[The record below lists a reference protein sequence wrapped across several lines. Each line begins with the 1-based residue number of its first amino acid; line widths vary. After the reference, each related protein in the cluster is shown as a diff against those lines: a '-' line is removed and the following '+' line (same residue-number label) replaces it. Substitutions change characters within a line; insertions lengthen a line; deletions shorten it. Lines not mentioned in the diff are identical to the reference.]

1 MFPGKCESRFF
12 CAPKKVQATTR
23 LEIKRAHFDES
34 LALFAKKPLSVS
46 FEREKIPLLE
56 RFARLQIPIS
66 PLEELFGGKKKWQ
79 NDAREKRTRSS
90 PRELH
95 LITTQVRI
103 RFVHGIRFLFRFSF
117 AHLGC
122 TDVCSPKC
130 KCALSEVFR
139 LFEPREKERDEPMSR
154 V

>member
-1 MFPGKCESRFF
+1 
-12 CAPKKVQATTR
+12 
-23 LEIKRAHFDES
+23 
-34 LALFAKKPLSVS
+34 
-46 FEREKIPLLE
+46 
-56 RFARLQIPIS
+56 
-66 PLEELFGGKKKWQ
+66 KKWQ

-122 TDVCSPKC
+122 ADVCSPKC
-130 KCALSEVFR
+130 KCALSEDF
-139 LFEPREKERDEPMSR
+139 LLLQERERKERSVSGE
-154 V
+154 